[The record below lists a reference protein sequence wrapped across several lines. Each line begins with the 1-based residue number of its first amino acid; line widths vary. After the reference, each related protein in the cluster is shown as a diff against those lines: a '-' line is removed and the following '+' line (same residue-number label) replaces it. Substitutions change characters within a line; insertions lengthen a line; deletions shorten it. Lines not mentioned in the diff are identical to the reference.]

1 MKVLC
6 IVNQKYMKVSKN
18 IFLKKWVTGNLAV
31 YSGALGLFHPLIA
44 HGFTGD
50 HDKLLTTPQ
59 FIMHT
64 LSLFVFVF
72 FLVRTQN
79 KTFQIIGKRETLAGI
94 WPFLFITPWVFWLGY
109 YTLFVPF
116 DILFMFLSIGIIN
129 AIQLKPLVK
138 FPRKW
143 IRQCI
148 LVYFL
153 AAVAGIVIGLSA
165 YILYYKNLQGIARDI
180 ATWLSISI
188 PAALIVAYCFRY
200 ILTIQVI
207 MPEDYGDKQQRR
219 GFPAGHARTA

>member
-1 MKVLC
+1 MKL
-6 IVNQKYMKVSKN
+6 SKN
-18 IFLKKWVTGNLAV
+18 TFLKKWVTGNLAV

-44 HGFTGD
+44 HGFTGA

-72 FLVRTQN
+72 FLVRMQN
-79 KTFQIIGKRETLAGI
+79 KTFQIAGRRETLAGI

-138 FPRKW
+138 FPGKW
-143 IRQCI
+143 ARQCI

-153 AAVAGIVIGLSA
+153 AAVAGIVIGLGA
-165 YILYYKNLQGIARDI
+165 YSLYYKNLQGIARDM

-188 PAALIVAYCFRY
+188 PAALVVAYCFRY
-200 ILTIQVI
+200 ILAIQVI
-207 MPEDYGDKQQRR
+207 MPEDYESDIPGAESELHK
-219 GFPAGHARTA
+219 AA

>member
-1 MKVLC
+1 M
-6 IVNQKYMKVSKN
+6 NQSKN
-18 IFLKKWVTGNLAV
+18 TFLGKWVTGNLAV

-72 FLVRTQN
+72 LLVRMQN
-79 KTFQIIGKRETLAGI
+79 KTFQFTGNRGTLDGI
-94 WPFLFITPWVFWLGY
+94 WSFLFITPWVFWLGY
-109 YTLFVPF
+109 YTLSVPF
-116 DILFMFLSIGIIN
+116 DVLFMFLSIGIIN

-138 FPRKW
+138 FPGKW

-148 LVYFL
+148 LIYLL

-165 YILYYKNLQGIARDI
+165 YLLYYKNLQGIARDI
-180 ATWLSISI
+180 ATWMSISI
-188 PAALIVAYCFRY
+188 PAAFVVAYCFRY
-200 ILTIQVI
+200 ILATQIIIHKDYEAAIIPGQKPQFSKL
-207 MPEDYGDKQQRR
+207 PES
-219 GFPAGHARTA
+219 A